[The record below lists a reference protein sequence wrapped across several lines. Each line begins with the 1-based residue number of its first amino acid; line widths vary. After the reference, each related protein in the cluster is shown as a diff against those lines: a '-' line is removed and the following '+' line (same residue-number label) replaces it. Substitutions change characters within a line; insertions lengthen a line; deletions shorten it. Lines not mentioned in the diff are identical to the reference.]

1 MKSRSLLVALVL
13 VPSLAAAQR
22 RGGGFG
28 KTEGPNYDGPG
39 ANNPGLQLSN
49 GDVENMSP
57 LKLLIDKRKDLKLA
71 DDKVK
76 QIKDLE
82 SKLKE
87 TVQPSFKALDS
98 LRREMRNSGRG
109 DEDRSRMMSARNHV
123 MTVVTDIRTAYDA
136 SLKDALPLFDEEQQ
150 KKANEM
156 LDKQRTESED
166 VLKEKLGGGRG
177 GRRG

>member
-1 MKSRSLLVALVL
+1 MKTRSLLIALVL

-22 RGGGFG
+22 RSGGFG

-39 ANNPGLQLSN
+39 GNNAGLQLSN

-57 LKLLIDKRKDLKLA
+57 IKLLIDKRKDLKLA

-98 LRREMRNSGRG
+98 LRREMRGSGRG
-109 DEDRSRMMSARNHV
+109 DEDRSRMMSARNQV
-123 MTVVTDIRTAYDA
+123 MTVITDIRSSYEA
-136 SLKDALPLFDEEQQ
+136 SLKEALPLLDEEQQ
-150 KKANEM
+150 KKASEL
-156 LDKQRTESED
+156 LDKQKGENEE

-177 GRRG
+177 RRG

>member
-1 MKSRSLLVALVL
+1 LVALIL
-13 VPSLAAAQR
+13 VPSLVAAQR
-22 RGGGFG
+22 RTGGFG

-39 ANNPGLQLSN
+39 INNAGLQLSN

-57 LKLLIDKRKDLKLA
+57 IKLLIDKRKDLKLA

-98 LRREMRNSGRG
+98 LRREMRGSGKG
-109 DEDRSRMMSARNHV
+109 DDDRSRMMSARGHV

-136 SLKDALPLFDEEQQ
+136 ALKEALPLLDEEQQ
-150 KKANEM
+150 KRANEL
-156 LDKQRTESED
+156 LDKQKGESEE